1 MTTYA
6 FRVAVADDA
15 RSIGE
20 VAAEGFE
27 TYRDF
32 APAGWSPPATE
43 HEIERLRE
51 LLAHDDVWYLVA
63 EVDGVVVG
71 HVGFMP
77 AARSHLPVAD
87 PSLGHFRQL
96 FVRPTQWGTGLAA
109 QLHAAALDEAHARG
123 FAAMRLFTPAGQAR
137 ARRFYE
143 REGWT
148 LAGEPELDEHI
159 GFHIAEYRRTLAR

>member
-1 MTTYA
+1 VTEYA
-6 FRVAVADDA
+6 FRRAAADDA
-15 RSIGE
+15 RSMGA

-32 APAGWSPPATE
+32 APAGWSPPSTE
-43 HEIERLRE
+43 GEIARLRE
-51 LLAHDDVWYLVA
+51 LLGDDDVWYLVA
-63 EVDGVVVG
+63 EVDGDLLG

-77 AARSHLPVAD
+77 AARSHRPSAD
-87 PSLGHFRQL
+87 PSLAHFRQL
-96 FVRPTQWGTGLAA
+96 FVRPTHWGTGLATR
-109 QLHAAALDEAHARG
+109 LHAAALDEAVARR

-148 LAGEPELDEHI
+148 LAGEPEHDGHI
-159 GFHIAEYRRTLAR
+159 GFDIAEYRRTLAR